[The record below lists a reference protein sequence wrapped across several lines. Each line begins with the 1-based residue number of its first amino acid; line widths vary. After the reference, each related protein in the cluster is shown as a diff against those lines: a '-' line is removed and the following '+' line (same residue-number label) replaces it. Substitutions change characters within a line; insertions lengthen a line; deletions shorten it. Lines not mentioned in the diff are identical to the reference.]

1 MKMEGENYLKM
12 TSKNQ
17 KLEATYQAYLET
29 LIRGDRQRCRALVE
43 EILPDENS
51 IKDQYVGI
59 FQRLL
64 YQVGKLWECN
74 QLSVAREHM
83 ATAITES
90 LLPLAYQAIFSA
102 PHCGR
107 KAIVACAANE
117 YHQLGGKMVADILEL
132 NGWDG
137 FFLGAHT
144 PIADLLSLV
153 DEKRPDMLCLSLSIF
168 AGMPG
173 LITLLERIRSEFPA
187 LPVIVGGQAFRW
199 GGVDLVTAYSG
210 VRHISS
216 IFELEKLVQE
226 W

>member
-1 MKMEGENYLKM
+1 MMPAENIE
-12 TSKNQ
+12 
-17 KLEATYQAYLET
+17 LEANYQAYLEA
-29 LIRGDRQRCRALVE
+29 LIRGDRHRCRAMVE
-43 EILPDENS
+43 EMLQEKID
-51 IKDQYVGI
+51 IKDLYVGI
-59 FQRLL
+59 FQRSL
-64 YQVGKLWECN
+64 YKVGELWECN

-117 YHQLGGKMVADILEL
+117 YHQLGGKMVADIFEL

-137 FFLGAHT
+137 FFLGANT
-144 PIADLLSLV
+144 PTADLLSLV
-153 DEKRPDMLCLSLSIF
+153 DEKNPDMLCLSLSIY
-168 AGMPG
+168 AGMPE
-173 LITLLERIRSEFPA
+173 LIKLLERVRGEFTE

-199 GGVDLVTAYSG
+199 GGVELVTAYSG
-210 VRHISS
+210 VRFIGS
-216 IFELEKLVQE
+216 IFELEKLIRG

>member
-1 MKMEGENYLKM
+1 MMPAENL
-12 TSKNQ
+12 
-17 KLEATYQAYLET
+17 KLEATYQEYLEA
-29 LIRGDRQRCRALVE
+29 LIRGDRHRCRAMVE
-43 EILPDENS
+43 EMLQEKID
-51 IKDQYVGI
+51 IKDLYVGI
-59 FQRLL
+59 FQRSL
-64 YQVGKLWECN
+64 YKVGELWECN

-102 PHCGR
+102 PHSGR

-117 YHQLGGKMVADILEL
+117 FHQLGGKMVADIFEL

-137 FFLGAHT
+137 FFLGANT
-144 PIADLLSLV
+144 PTTDLLSLV
-153 DEKRPDMLCLSLSIF
+153 DEKNPDMLCLSLSIY

-173 LITLLERIRSEFPA
+173 LIKLLERVRGEFA
-187 LPVIVGGQAFRW
+187 ELPVIVGGQAFRW

-210 VRHISS
+210 VRFIGS
-216 IFELEKLVQE
+216 ILELEKLIQE